1 MEGTIDGETTM
12 KRVGFFAITLL
23 LCAQVFAQPY
33 PSKPVR
39 LIVPFAAGGNV
50 DITARQIAPGMSEL
64 LGQNMIVDNRVGAG
78 GVIGA
83 EAVAKAAPDGYTLMM
98 GSNST
103 VSVAPSLYPKLGYH
117 PVRDFAPVSL
127 VATTPFVL
135 VVHPSVP
142 ARSVKDLISLAKT
155 RTGRLSMASGG
166 TGSSNQLVGEL
177 FQSLTGARFTHIPYK
192 GAGPAGV
199 DLMAGQVDLLFD
211 QLSSSVGPIKSGRI
225 RALAVTSAARTAVFP
240 DIATMKEAGVAD
252 FEVTNIT
259 GVLAPAGTPAD
270 IIAKLNAALSKVLAS
285 AATKERFA
293 GLALEAAPGTPEQ
306 FAAYIRD
313 DFARWTKV
321 VRDANIKVE

>member
-1 MEGTIDGETTM
+1 MRIISGAVIALAFSLQT
-12 KRVGFFAITLL
+12 
-23 LCAQVFAQPY
+23 FAQNY
-33 PSKPVR
+33 PVKPVR

-50 DITARQIAPGMSEL
+50 DITARQIAPGLSEL
-64 LGQNMIVDNRVGAG
+64 LGQNFIVDNRVGAG

-103 VSVAPSLYPKLGYH
+103 VSVAPSLYPKLAYH

-142 ARSVKDLISLAKT
+142 ARSVKELIALAKT
-155 RTGRLSMASGG
+155 KSGRLAMASGG
-166 TGSSNQLVGEL
+166 TGSSNHLVGEL
-177 FQSLTGARFTHIPYK
+177 FQSLTGAKFTHVPYK

-211 QLSSSVGPIKSGRI
+211 QLSSSVGPLKSGRI
-225 RALAVTSAARTAVFP
+225 RALAVTSAARTAIFP
-240 DIATMKEAGVAD
+240 DIPTMKEAGVAD

-259 GVLAPAGTPAD
+259 GVLAPAGTPAE
-270 IIAKLNAALSKVLAS
+270 IITRLNAAILKVLGSAS
-285 AATKERFA
+285 VKERFA
-293 GLALEAAPGTPEQ
+293 GLALEPAPPTPDQYSANIPE
-306 FAAYIRD
+306 
-313 DFARWTKV
+313 DFARWHKEV
-321 VRDANIKVE
+321 KDANIKDD

>member
-1 MEGTIDGETTM
+1 MRIISGAVIALAFSLQT
-12 KRVGFFAITLL
+12 
-23 LCAQVFAQPY
+23 FAQNY
-33 PSKPVR
+33 PVKPVR

-50 DITARQIAPGMSEL
+50 DITARQIAPGLSEL
-64 LGQNMIVDNRVGAG
+64 LGQNFIVDNRVGAG

-103 VSVAPSLYPKLGYH
+103 VSVAPSLYPKLAYH

-142 ARSVKDLISLAKT
+142 ARSVKELIALAKT
-155 RTGRLSMASGG
+155 KSGRLAMASGG
-166 TGSSNQLVGEL
+166 TGSSNHLVGEL
-177 FQSLTGARFTHIPYK
+177 FQSLTGAKFTHVPYK

-211 QLSSSVGPIKSGRI
+211 QLSSSVGPLKSGRI

-240 DIATMKEAGVAD
+240 DIPTMKEAGVAD

-259 GVLAPAGTPAD
+259 GVLAPAGTSAE
-270 IIAKLNAALSKVLAS
+270 IIGRLNAAILKVLGSAS
-285 AATKERFA
+285 VKERFA
-293 GLALEAAPGTPEQ
+293 GLALEPAPSTPEQ
-306 FAAYIRD
+306 FSVYIKE

-321 VRDANIKVE
+321 VKDASIKVD

>member
-1 MEGTIDGETTM
+1 MRIISGAVIALAFSLQT
-12 KRVGFFAITLL
+12 
-23 LCAQVFAQPY
+23 FAQNY
-33 PSKPVR
+33 PVKPVR

-50 DITARQIAPGMSEL
+50 DITARQIAPGLSEL
-64 LGQNMIVDNRVGAG
+64 LGQNFIVDNRVGAG

-103 VSVAPSLYPKLGYH
+103 VSVAPSLYPKLAYH

-142 ARSVKDLISLAKT
+142 VKSVKELIALAKT
-155 RTGRLSMASGG
+155 KSGRLAMASGG
-166 TGSSNQLVGEL
+166 TGSSNHLVGEL
-177 FQSLTGARFTHIPYK
+177 FQSLTGAKFTHVPYK

-211 QLSSSVGPIKSGRI
+211 QLSSSVGPLKSGRI

-240 DIATMKEAGVAD
+240 DIPTMKEAGVAD

-259 GVLAPAGTPAD
+259 GVLAPAGTSAE
-270 IIAKLNAALSKVLAS
+270 IIGRLNAAILKVLGSAS
-285 AATKERFA
+285 VKERFA
-293 GLALEAAPGTPEQ
+293 GLALEPAPSTPEQ
-306 FAAYIRD
+306 FSVYIKE

-321 VRDANIKVE
+321 VKDASIKVD

>member
-1 MEGTIDGETTM
+1 MRIISAAVIALAFSLQT
-12 KRVGFFAITLL
+12 
-23 LCAQVFAQPY
+23 FAQNY
-33 PSKPVR
+33 PVKPVR

-50 DITARQIAPGMSEL
+50 DITARQIAPGLSEL
-64 LGQNMIVDNRVGAG
+64 LGQNFIVDNRVGAG

-103 VSVAPSLYPKLGYH
+103 VSVAPSLYPKLAYH

-142 ARSVKDLISLAKT
+142 VKSVKELIALAKT
-155 RTGRLSMASGG
+155 KPGRLAMASGG
-166 TGSSNQLVGEL
+166 TGSSNHLVGEL
-177 FQSLTGARFTHIPYK
+177 FQSLTGAKFTHVPYK
-192 GAGPAGV
+192 GGGPAGV

-211 QLSSSVGPIKSGRI
+211 QLSSSVGPLKSGRI

-240 DIATMKEAGVAD
+240 DIPTMKEAGVAD

-259 GVLAPAGTPAD
+259 GVLAPAGTSAE
-270 IIAKLNAALSKVLAS
+270 IIGRLNAAILKVLGSAS
-285 AATKERFA
+285 VKERFA
-293 GLALEAAPGTPEQ
+293 GLALEPAPSTPEQ
-306 FAAYIRD
+306 FSVYIKE

-321 VRDANIKVE
+321 VKDASIKVD

>member
-1 MEGTIDGETTM
+1 MRIISGAVIALAFSLQT
-12 KRVGFFAITLL
+12 
-23 LCAQVFAQPY
+23 FAQNY
-33 PSKPVR
+33 PVKPVR

-50 DITARQIAPGMSEL
+50 DITARQIAPGLSEL
-64 LGQNMIVDNRVGAG
+64 LGQNFIVDNRVGAG

-103 VSVAPSLYPKLGYH
+103 VSVAPSLYPKLAYH

-142 ARSVKDLISLAKT
+142 ARSVKEFVALAKT
-155 RTGRLSMASGG
+155 KSGRLAMASGG
-166 TGSSNQLVGEL
+166 TGSSNHLVGEL
-177 FQSLTGARFTHIPYK
+177 FQSLTGAKFTHVPYK

-211 QLSSSVGPIKSGRI
+211 QLSSSVGPLKSGRI
-225 RALAVTSAARTAVFP
+225 RALAVTSAARTAIFP
-240 DIATMKEAGVAD
+240 DIPTMKEAGVAD

-259 GVLAPAGTPAD
+259 GVLAPAGTPAE
-270 IIAKLNAALSKVLAS
+270 IITRLNAAILKVLGSAS
-285 AATKERFA
+285 VKERFA
-293 GLALEAAPGTPEQ
+293 GLALEPAPSSPDQ
-306 FAAYIRD
+306 FSAYIKE
-313 DFARWTKV
+313 DFARWNKV
-321 VRDANIKVE
+321 VKDANIKVD

>member
-1 MEGTIDGETTM
+1 M
-12 KRVGFFAITLL
+12 KVGALFAGVVLAHSAMVA
-23 LCAQVFAQPY
+23 AQTY

-50 DITARQIAPGMSEL
+50 DITARQIAPGVSEL
-64 LGQNMIVDNRVGAG
+64 LGQNVIVDNRVGAG

-83 EAVAKAAPDGYTLMM
+83 EVVAKSAPDGYTLMM

-103 VSVAPSLYPKLGYH
+103 VSVAPSLYPKISYH
-117 PVRDFAPVSL
+117 PVRDFAPITL

-142 ARSVKDLISLAKT
+142 AKTAKDLIALAKAQP
-155 RTGRLSMASGG
+155 GRLSMASGG

-177 FQSLTGARFTHIPYK
+177 FQSLTGAKFTHIPYK
-192 GAGPAGV
+192 GGGPAGV

-211 QLSSSVGPIKSGRI
+211 QLSSSVGPIKSGKI
-225 RALAVTSAARTAVFP
+225 RALAVTSPARVAIFPEIPTA
-240 DIATMKEAGVAD
+240 TQSGVAG
-252 FEVTNIT
+252 FEVINIT
-259 GVLAPAGTPAD
+259 GVLAPAGTSAD
-270 IIAKLNAALSKVLAS
+270 VINKLHAAIVKVLGLP
-285 AATKERFA
+285 ATKERFA

-306 FAAYIRD
+306 FSAYIKE

-321 VRDANIKVE
+321 VKDANIKVE

>member
-1 MEGTIDGETTM
+1 MRIISAAVIALAFSLQT
-12 KRVGFFAITLL
+12 
-23 LCAQVFAQPY
+23 FAQNY
-33 PSKPVR
+33 PVKPVR

-50 DITARQIAPGMSEL
+50 DITARQIAPGLSEL
-64 LGQNMIVDNRVGAG
+64 LGQNFIVDNRVGAG

-103 VSVAPSLYPKLGYH
+103 VSVAPSLYPKLAYH

-142 ARSVKDLISLAKT
+142 VKSVKELIALAKT
-155 RTGRLSMASGG
+155 KPGRLAMASGG
-166 TGSSNQLVGEL
+166 TGSSNHLVGEL
-177 FQSLTGARFTHIPYK
+177 FQSLTGAKFAHVPYK
-192 GAGPAGV
+192 GGGPAGV

-211 QLSSSVGPIKSGRI
+211 QLSSSVGPLKSGRI

-240 DIATMKEAGVAD
+240 DIPTMKEAGVAD

-259 GVLAPAGTPAD
+259 GVLAPAGTSAE
-270 IIAKLNAALSKVLAS
+270 IIGRLNAAILKVLGSAS
-285 AATKERFA
+285 VKERFA
-293 GLALEAAPGTPEQ
+293 GLALEPAPSTPEQ
-306 FAAYIRD
+306 FSVYIKE

-321 VRDANIKVE
+321 VKDASIKVD

>member
-1 MEGTIDGETTM
+1 
-12 KRVGFFAITLL
+12 V
-23 LCAQVFAQPY
+23 
-33 PSKPVR
+33 KPVR

-50 DITARQIAPGMSEL
+50 DITARQIAPGLSES
-64 LGQNMIVDNRVGAG
+64 LGQNFIVDNRVGAG

-83 EAVAKAAPDGYTLMM
+83 ELVAKSPPDGYTLMM

-103 VSVAPSLYPKLGYH
+103 VSVAPALYPKLNYH

-142 ARSVKDLISLAKT
+142 VKSVKELIALAKT
-155 RTGRLSMASGG
+155 KAGRLSMASGG

-177 FQSLTGARFTHIPYK
+177 FQSLTGARFTHVPYK

-225 RALAVTSAARTAVFP
+225 RALAVTSANRAAVFP
-240 DIATMKEAGVAD
+240 DIPTAQEAGVAG

-259 GVLAPAGTPAD
+259 GVLAPANTPAD
-270 IIAKLNAALSKVLAS
+270 IVARLNAALLKVLAS
-285 AATKERFA
+285 ASTKERFA

-306 FAAYIRD
+306 FAAYIKE
-313 DFARWTKV
+313 DFARWSKV
-321 VRDANIKVE
+321 VKDANIKVD

>member
-1 MEGTIDGETTM
+1 MRIISGAVIALAFSLQT
-12 KRVGFFAITLL
+12 
-23 LCAQVFAQPY
+23 FAQNY
-33 PSKPVR
+33 PVKPVR

-50 DITARQIAPGMSEL
+50 DITARQIAPGLSEL
-64 LGQNMIVDNRVGAG
+64 LGQNFIVDNRVGAG

-103 VSVAPSLYPKLGYH
+103 VSVAPSLYPKLAYH

-142 ARSVKDLISLAKT
+142 VKSVKELIALAKT
-155 RTGRLSMASGG
+155 KSGRLAMASGG
-166 TGSSNQLVGEL
+166 TGSSNHLVGEL
-177 FQSLTGARFTHIPYK
+177 FQSLTGAKFTHVPYK
-192 GAGPAGV
+192 GGGPAGV

-211 QLSSSVGPIKSGRI
+211 QLSSSVGPLKSGRI

-240 DIATMKEAGVAD
+240 DIPTMKEAGVAD

-259 GVLAPAGTPAD
+259 GVLAPAGTPAE
-270 IIAKLNAALSKVLAS
+270 IITRLNAAILKVLGSAS
-285 AATKERFA
+285 VKERFA
-293 GLALEAAPGTPEQ
+293 GLALEPAPSTPEQ
-306 FAAYIRD
+306 FSVYIKE

-321 VRDANIKVE
+321 VRDASIKVD

>member
-1 MEGTIDGETTM
+1 M
-12 KRVGFFAITLL
+12 KTLL
-23 LCAQVFAQPY
+23 GAVAALAPVALAMAQGY

-50 DITARQIAPGMSEL
+50 DITARQIAPGLSEL
-64 LGQNMIVDNRVGAG
+64 LGQNVIVDNRVGAG

-83 EAVAKAAPDGYTLMM
+83 EVVAKAAPDGYTLMM

-103 VSVAPSLYPKLGYH
+103 VSVAPSLYPKLAYH
-117 PVRDFAPVSL
+117 PVRDFAPISL

-142 ARSVKDLISLAKT
+142 AITVKDLIALAKAQPV
-155 RTGRLSMASGG
+155 RLSMASGG

-177 FQSLTGARFTHIPYK
+177 FQTLTGAKFTHVPYK

-211 QLSSSVGPIKSGRI
+211 QLSSSVGPLKSGRI
-225 RALAVTSAARTAVFP
+225 RALAVTSAARAAVFP
-240 DIATMKEAGVAD
+240 GIPTAKEAGVAN

-259 GVLAPAGTPAD
+259 GVLAPAGTSAE
-270 IIAKLNAALSKVLAS
+270 IIARLNAAILKVLA
-285 AATKERFA
+285 APATRERFA

-306 FAAYIRD
+306 FSAYIKE

-321 VRDANIKVE
+321 VKDANIKVD

>member
-1 MEGTIDGETTM
+1 MRIISGAVIALAFSLQT
-12 KRVGFFAITLL
+12 
-23 LCAQVFAQPY
+23 FAQNY
-33 PSKPVR
+33 PVKPVR

-50 DITARQIAPGMSEL
+50 DITARQIAPGLSEL
-64 LGQNMIVDNRVGAG
+64 LGQNFIVDNRVGAG

-103 VSVAPSLYPKLGYH
+103 VSVAPSLYPKLAYH

-142 ARSVKDLISLAKT
+142 VKSVKELIALAKT
-155 RTGRLSMASGG
+155 KPGRLAMASGG
-166 TGSSNQLVGEL
+166 TGSSNHLVGEL
-177 FQSLTGARFTHIPYK
+177 FQSLTGAKFTHVPYK

-211 QLSSSVGPIKSGRI
+211 QLSSSVGPLKSGRI
-225 RALAVTSAARTAVFP
+225 RALAVTSAARAAVFP
-240 DIATMKEAGVAD
+240 DIPTMKEAGVAD

-259 GVLAPAGTPAD
+259 GVLAPAGTSAD
-270 IIAKLNAALSKVLAS
+270 IIGRLNAAILKVLGSAS
-285 AATKERFA
+285 IKERFA
-293 GLALEAAPGTPEQ
+293 GLALEPAPSTPEQ
-306 FAAYIRD
+306 FSVYIKE

-321 VRDANIKVE
+321 VKDASIKVD

>member
-1 MEGTIDGETTM
+1 MKTILG
-12 KRVGFFAITLL
+12 AIAAL
-23 LCAQVFAQPY
+23 APAAVAFAQIY
-33 PSKPVR
+33 PAKPVR

-64 LGQNMIVDNRVGAG
+64 LGQNIIVDNRVGAG

-103 VSVAPSLYPKLGYH
+103 VSVAPSLYPKLAYH

-142 ARSVKDLISLAKT
+142 AKSVKEFIALAKAKP
-155 RTGRLSMASGG
+155 GRMTMASGG

-177 FQSLTGARFTHIPYK
+177 FQSLTGAKFTHVPYK

-225 RALAVTSAARTAVFP
+225 RALAVTSAARAAIFS
-240 DIATMKEAGVAD
+240 DIPTTKEAGVAD

-259 GVLAPAGTPAD
+259 GVLAPAGASAD
-270 IIAKLNAALSKVLAS
+270 IIAKLNAAILKVLAS
-285 AATKERFA
+285 PATKERFA
-293 GLALEAAPGTPEQ
+293 SLALEPAPSSPEQ
-306 FAAYIRD
+306 FSAYIKD

-321 VRDANIKVE
+321 VKEANIKVE

>member
-1 MEGTIDGETTM
+1 MRIISGAVIALAFSLQT
-12 KRVGFFAITLL
+12 
-23 LCAQVFAQPY
+23 FAQNY
-33 PSKPVR
+33 PVKPVR

-50 DITARQIAPGMSEL
+50 DITARQIAPGLSEL
-64 LGQNMIVDNRVGAG
+64 LGQNFIVDNRVGAG

-103 VSVAPSLYPKLGYH
+103 VSVAPSLYPKLAYH

-142 ARSVKDLISLAKT
+142 VKSVKELIALAKT
-155 RTGRLSMASGG
+155 KSGRLAMASGG
-166 TGSSNQLVGEL
+166 TGSSNHLVGEL
-177 FQSLTGARFTHIPYK
+177 FQSLTGAKFTHVPYK

-211 QLSSSVGPIKSGRI
+211 QLSSSVGPLKSGRI

-240 DIATMKEAGVAD
+240 DIPTMKEAGVAD

-259 GVLAPAGTPAD
+259 GVLAPAGTSAD
-270 IIAKLNAALSKVLAS
+270 IIGRLNAAILKVLGSAS
-285 AATKERFA
+285 IKERFA
-293 GLALEAAPGTPEQ
+293 GLALEPAPSTPEQ
-306 FAAYIRD
+306 FSVYIKE

-321 VRDANIKVE
+321 VRDASIKVD

>member
-1 MEGTIDGETTM
+1 MM
-12 KRVGFFAITLL
+12 KRFLL
-23 LCAQVFAQPY
+23 IAALAQAAVSAAQTY

-39 LIVPFAAGGNV
+39 LVVPFAAGGNV

-64 LGQNMIVDNRVGAG
+64 LGQNFIVDNRAGAG

-83 EAVAKAAPDGYTLMM
+83 EIVAKAVADGYTLMM

-103 VSVAPSLYPKLGYH
+103 VSVAPALYPKLNYH
-117 PVRDFAPVSL
+117 PVRDFSPVSL

-142 ARSVKDLISLAKT
+142 AKSVKELIGLAKT
-155 RTGRLSMASGG
+155 KSGRLSMASGG

-177 FQSLTGARFTHIPYK
+177 FQALSAVRFTHVPYK

-240 DIATMKEAGVAD
+240 EIPTAKEAGVTN

-259 GVLAPAGTPAD
+259 GVLAPAGTSPD
-270 IIAKLNAALSKVLAS
+270 IIARLNAAILKVLA
-285 AATKERFA
+285 APATKERFA
-293 GLALEAAPGTPEQ
+293 GLALEAAASTPEQ
-306 FAAYIRD
+306 FSVYIKE

-321 VRDANIKVE
+321 VKDANIKVD

>member
-1 MEGTIDGETTM
+1 MRIISGAVIALAFSLQT
-12 KRVGFFAITLL
+12 
-23 LCAQVFAQPY
+23 FAQNY
-33 PSKPVR
+33 PVKPVR

-50 DITARQIAPGMSEL
+50 DITARQIAPGLSEL
-64 LGQNMIVDNRVGAG
+64 LGQNFIVDNRVGAG

-103 VSVAPSLYPKLGYH
+103 VSVAPSLYPKLAYH

-142 ARSVKDLISLAKT
+142 AKSVKELIALAKT
-155 RTGRLSMASGG
+155 KPGRLAMASGG
-166 TGSSNQLVGEL
+166 TGSSNHLVGEL
-177 FQSLTGARFTHIPYK
+177 FQSLTGAKFTHVPYK

-211 QLSSSVGPIKSGRI
+211 QLSSSVGPLKSGRI
-225 RALAVTSAARTAVFP
+225 RALAVTSAARAAVFP
-240 DIATMKEAGVAD
+240 AIPTMKEAGVAD

-259 GVLAPAGTPAD
+259 GVLAPAGTSAE
-270 IIAKLNAALSKVLAS
+270 IIGRLNAAILKVLGSAS
-285 AATKERFA
+285 VKERFA
-293 GLALEAAPGTPEQ
+293 GLALEPAPGTPDQ
-306 FAAYIRD
+306 FSAYIKD

-321 VRDANIKVE
+321 VKDASIKVD

>member
-1 MEGTIDGETTM
+1 MRI
-12 KRVGFFAITLL
+12 ITGAVMALAFSL
-23 LCAQVFAQPY
+23 QTFAQNY
-33 PSKPVR
+33 PVKPVR

-50 DITARQIAPGMSEL
+50 DITARQIAPGLSES
-64 LGQNMIVDNRVGAG
+64 LGQNFIVDNRVGAG

-83 EAVAKAAPDGYTLMM
+83 ELVAKSPPDGYTLMM

-103 VSVAPSLYPKLGYH
+103 VSVAPALYPKLNYH

-142 ARSVKDLISLAKT
+142 VKSVKELIALAKT
-155 RTGRLSMASGG
+155 KAGRLSMASGG

-177 FQSLTGARFTHIPYK
+177 FQSLTGARFTHVPYK

-225 RALAVTSAARTAVFP
+225 RALAVTSANRAAVFP
-240 DIATMKEAGVAD
+240 DIPTAQEAGVAG

-259 GVLAPAGTPAD
+259 GVLAPANTPAD
-270 IIAKLNAALSKVLAS
+270 IVARLNAALLKVLAS
-285 AATKERFA
+285 ASTKERFA

-306 FAAYIRD
+306 FAAYIKE
-313 DFARWTKV
+313 DFARWSKV
-321 VRDANIKVE
+321 VKDANIKVD

>member
-1 MEGTIDGETTM
+1 MRIISGAVIALAFSLQT
-12 KRVGFFAITLL
+12 
-23 LCAQVFAQPY
+23 FAQNY
-33 PSKPVR
+33 PVKPVR

-50 DITARQIAPGMSEL
+50 DITARQIAPGLSEL
-64 LGQNMIVDNRVGAG
+64 LGQNFIVDNRVGAG

-103 VSVAPSLYPKLGYH
+103 VSVAPSLYPKLAYH

-142 ARSVKDLISLAKT
+142 VKSVKELIALAKT
-155 RTGRLSMASGG
+155 KPGRLAMASGG
-166 TGSSNQLVGEL
+166 TGSSNHLVGEL
-177 FQSLTGARFTHIPYK
+177 FQSLTGAKFTHVPYK

-211 QLSSSVGPIKSGRI
+211 QLSSSVGPLKSGRI

-240 DIATMKEAGVAD
+240 DIPTMKEAGVAD

-259 GVLAPAGTPAD
+259 GVLAPAGTPAE
-270 IIAKLNAALSKVLAS
+270 IITRLNAAILKVLGSAS
-285 AATKERFA
+285 VKERFA
-293 GLALEAAPGTPEQ
+293 GLALEPAPSSPDQ
-306 FAAYIRD
+306 FSAYIKE
-313 DFARWTKV
+313 DFARWNKV
-321 VRDANIKVE
+321 VKDANIKVD

>member
-1 MEGTIDGETTM
+1 MRIISGAVIALAFSLQT
-12 KRVGFFAITLL
+12 
-23 LCAQVFAQPY
+23 FAQNY
-33 PSKPVR
+33 PVKPVR

-50 DITARQIAPGMSEL
+50 DITARQIAPGLSEL
-64 LGQNMIVDNRVGAG
+64 LGQNFIVDNRVGAG

-103 VSVAPSLYPKLGYH
+103 VSVAPSLYPKLAYH

-142 ARSVKDLISLAKT
+142 ARSVKELIALAKT
-155 RTGRLSMASGG
+155 KSGRLAMASGG
-166 TGSSNQLVGEL
+166 TGSSNHLVGEL
-177 FQSLTGARFTHIPYK
+177 FQSLTGAKFTHVPYK

-211 QLSSSVGPIKSGRI
+211 QLSSSVGPLKSGRI

-240 DIATMKEAGVAD
+240 DIPTMKEAGVAD

-259 GVLAPAGTPAD
+259 GVLAPAGTSAE
-270 IIAKLNAALSKVLAS
+270 IITRLNAAILKVLGSAS
-285 AATKERFA
+285 VKERFA
-293 GLALEAAPGTPEQ
+293 GLALEPAPSTSRPVFRLHQGRLCALDQSGQGREHQSRLSP
-306 FAAYIRD
+306 
-313 DFARWTKV
+313 
-321 VRDANIKVE
+321 

>member
-1 MEGTIDGETTM
+1 MRIISGTVIALAFSLQT
-12 KRVGFFAITLL
+12 
-23 LCAQVFAQPY
+23 FAQNY
-33 PSKPVR
+33 PVKPVR

-50 DITARQIAPGMSEL
+50 DITARQIAPGLSEL
-64 LGQNMIVDNRVGAG
+64 LGQNFIVDNRVGAG

-103 VSVAPSLYPKLGYH
+103 VSVAPSLYPKLAYH

-142 ARSVKDLISLAKT
+142 VKSVKELIALAKT
-155 RTGRLSMASGG
+155 KPGRLAMASGG
-166 TGSSNQLVGEL
+166 TGSSNHLVGEL
-177 FQSLTGARFTHIPYK
+177 FQSLTGAKFTHVPYK

-211 QLSSSVGPIKSGRI
+211 QLSSSVGPLKSGRI

-240 DIATMKEAGVAD
+240 DIPTMKEAGVAD

-259 GVLAPAGTPAD
+259 GVLAPAGTSAE
-270 IIAKLNAALSKVLAS
+270 IIGRLNAAILKVLGSAS
-285 AATKERFA
+285 VKERFA
-293 GLALEAAPGTPEQ
+293 GLALEPAPSTPEQ
-306 FAAYIRD
+306 FSVYIKE

-321 VRDANIKVE
+321 VKDASIKVD

>member
-1 MEGTIDGETTM
+1 MRIISGAVIGLAFSLQT
-12 KRVGFFAITLL
+12 
-23 LCAQVFAQPY
+23 FAQNY
-33 PSKPVR
+33 PVKPVR

-50 DITARQIAPGMSEL
+50 DITARQIAPGLSEL
-64 LGQNMIVDNRVGAG
+64 LGQNFIVDNRVGAG

-103 VSVAPSLYPKLGYH
+103 VSVAPSLYPKLAYH

-142 ARSVKDLISLAKT
+142 AKSVKELIALAKT
-155 RTGRLSMASGG
+155 KPGRLAMASGG
-166 TGSSNQLVGEL
+166 TGSSNHLVGEL
-177 FQSLTGARFTHIPYK
+177 FQTLTGAKFTHVPYK

-211 QLSSSVGPIKSGRI
+211 QLSSSVGPLKSGRI
-225 RALAVTSAARTAVFP
+225 RALAVTSAARAAVFP
-240 DIATMKEAGVAD
+240 AIPTMKEAGVAD

-259 GVLAPAGTPAD
+259 GVLAPAGTSAE
-270 IIAKLNAALSKVLAS
+270 IIGRLNAAILKVLGSAS
-285 AATKERFA
+285 VKERFA
-293 GLALEAAPGTPEQ
+293 GLALEPAPGTPDQ
-306 FAAYIRD
+306 FSAYIKD

-321 VRDANIKVE
+321 VKDASIKVD

>member
-1 MEGTIDGETTM
+1 MRIISGAVIALAFSLQT
-12 KRVGFFAITLL
+12 
-23 LCAQVFAQPY
+23 FAQNY
-33 PSKPVR
+33 PVKPVR

-50 DITARQIAPGMSEL
+50 DITARQIAPGLSEL
-64 LGQNMIVDNRVGAG
+64 LGQNFIVDNRVGAG

-103 VSVAPSLYPKLGYH
+103 VSVAPSLYPKLAYH

-142 ARSVKDLISLAKT
+142 ARSVKELIALAKT
-155 RTGRLSMASGG
+155 KSGRLAMASGG
-166 TGSSNQLVGEL
+166 TGSSNHLVGEL
-177 FQSLTGARFTHIPYK
+177 FQSLTGAKFTHVPYK
-192 GAGPAGV
+192 GGGPAGV

-211 QLSSSVGPIKSGRI
+211 QLSSSVGPLKSGRI

-240 DIATMKEAGVAD
+240 DIPTMKEAGVAD

-259 GVLAPAGTPAD
+259 GVLAPAGTSAE
-270 IIAKLNAALSKVLAS
+270 IIGRLNAAILKVLGSAS
-285 AATKERFA
+285 VKERFA
-293 GLALEAAPGTPEQ
+293 GLALEPAPSTPEQ
-306 FAAYIRD
+306 FSVYIKE

-321 VRDANIKVE
+321 VKDASIKVD

>member
-1 MEGTIDGETTM
+1 MRIISGAVIALAFSLQT
-12 KRVGFFAITLL
+12 
-23 LCAQVFAQPY
+23 FAQNY
-33 PSKPVR
+33 PVKPVR

-50 DITARQIAPGMSEL
+50 DITARQIAPGLSEL
-64 LGQNMIVDNRVGAG
+64 LGQNFIVDNRVGAG

-103 VSVAPSLYPKLGYH
+103 VSVAPSLYPKLAYH

-142 ARSVKDLISLAKT
+142 ARSVKELIALAKT
-155 RTGRLSMASGG
+155 KSGRLAMASGG

-177 FQSLTGARFTHIPYK
+177 FQTLTGAKFTHVPYK

-211 QLSSSVGPIKSGRI
+211 QLSSSVGPLKSGRI
-225 RALAVTSAARTAVFP
+225 RALAVTSAARTAIFP
-240 DIATMKEAGVAD
+240 DIPTMKEAGVAD

-259 GVLAPAGTPAD
+259 GVLAPAGTPAE
-270 IIAKLNAALSKVLAS
+270 IITRLNAAILKVLGSAS
-285 AATKERFA
+285 VKERFA
-293 GLALEAAPGTPEQ
+293 GLALEPAPSSPDQ
-306 FAAYIRD
+306 FSAYIKE
-313 DFARWTKV
+313 DFARWNKV
-321 VRDANIKVE
+321 VKDANIKVD

>member
-1 MEGTIDGETTM
+1 MRIISGAVIALAFSLQT
-12 KRVGFFAITLL
+12 
-23 LCAQVFAQPY
+23 FAQNY
-33 PSKPVR
+33 PVKPVR

-50 DITARQIAPGMSEL
+50 DITARQIAPGLSEL
-64 LGQNMIVDNRVGAG
+64 LGQNFIVDNRVGAG

-103 VSVAPSLYPKLGYH
+103 VSVAPSLYPKLAYH

-142 ARSVKDLISLAKT
+142 VKSVKELIALAKT
-155 RTGRLSMASGG
+155 KPGRLAMASGG
-166 TGSSNQLVGEL
+166 TGSSNHLVGAL
-177 FQSLTGARFTHIPYK
+177 FQSLTGAKFTHVPYK

-211 QLSSSVGPIKSGRI
+211 QLSSSVGPLKSGRI

-240 DIATMKEAGVAD
+240 DIPTMKEAGVAD

-259 GVLAPAGTPAD
+259 GVLAPAGTSAE
-270 IIAKLNAALSKVLAS
+270 IIGRVNAAILKVLGSAS
-285 AATKERFA
+285 VKERFA
-293 GLALEAAPGTPEQ
+293 GLALEPAPSTPEQ
-306 FAAYIRD
+306 FSVYIKE

-321 VRDANIKVE
+321 VKDASIKVD

>member
-1 MEGTIDGETTM
+1 MNAHI
-12 KRVGFFAITLL
+12 
-23 LCAQVFAQPY
+23 VFAVIAAALAATAGAQTY

-64 LGQNMIVDNRVGAG
+64 LGQNFIVDNRVGAG
-78 GVIGA
+78 GIIGA
-83 EAVAKAAPDGYTLMM
+83 EVVAKSAPDGYTLMM

-103 VSVAPSLYPKLGYH
+103 VSVAPSLYPKISYH

-142 ARSVKDLISLAKT
+142 VKTVREFVALAKSRPGKMT
-155 RTGRLSMASGG
+155 MASGG

-177 FQSLTGARFTHIPYK
+177 FQSLTGAKFTHIPYK

-211 QLSSSVGPIKSGRI
+211 QLSSSVGPIKSGKI
-225 RALAVTSAARTAVFP
+225 RGLAVTSQARAAIFP
-240 DIATMKEAGVAD
+240 DMPTMKEAGVANY
-252 FEVTNIT
+252 EVTNIT

-270 IIAKLNAALSKVLAS
+270 IIAKLNAAILKVLS
-285 AATKERFA
+285 QPATRDRFA
-293 GLALEAAPGTPEQ
+293 GIALEPAPSTPEQ
-306 FAAYIRD
+306 FSAYIKE

-321 VRDANIKVE
+321 VKDANIKVE

>member
-1 MEGTIDGETTM
+1 MRIISAA
-12 KRVGFFAITLL
+12 VIALAFSLQI
-23 LCAQVFAQPY
+23 FAQNY
-33 PSKPVR
+33 PVKPVR

-50 DITARQIAPGMSEL
+50 DITARQIAPGLSEL
-64 LGQNMIVDNRVGAG
+64 LGQNFIVDNRVGAG

-103 VSVAPSLYPKLGYH
+103 VSVAPSLYPKLAYH

-142 ARSVKDLISLAKT
+142 VKSVKELIALAKT
-155 RTGRLSMASGG
+155 KSGRLAMASGG
-166 TGSSNQLVGEL
+166 TGSSNHLVGEL
-177 FQSLTGARFTHIPYK
+177 FQSLTGAKFTHVPYK

-211 QLSSSVGPIKSGRI
+211 QLSSSVGPLKSGRI

-240 DIATMKEAGVAD
+240 EIPTMKEAGVAD

-259 GVLAPAGTPAD
+259 GVLAPAGTSAE
-270 IIAKLNAALSKVLAS
+270 IIGRLNAAILKVLGSAS
-285 AATKERFA
+285 VKERFA
-293 GLALEAAPGTPEQ
+293 GLALEPAPSTPEQ
-306 FAAYIRD
+306 FSVYIKE

-321 VRDANIKVE
+321 VKDASIKVD

>member
-1 MEGTIDGETTM
+1 MRIISGAVIALAFSLQT
-12 KRVGFFAITLL
+12 
-23 LCAQVFAQPY
+23 FAQNY
-33 PSKPVR
+33 PVKPVR

-50 DITARQIAPGMSEL
+50 DITARQIAPGLSEL
-64 LGQNMIVDNRVGAG
+64 LGQNFIVDNRVGAG

-103 VSVAPSLYPKLGYH
+103 VSVAPSLYPKLAYH

-142 ARSVKDLISLAKT
+142 VKSVKELIALAKT
-155 RTGRLSMASGG
+155 KPGRLAMASGG
-166 TGSSNQLVGEL
+166 TGSSNHLVGEL
-177 FQSLTGARFTHIPYK
+177 FQSLTGAKFTHVPYK

-211 QLSSSVGPIKSGRI
+211 QLSSSVGPLKSGRI

-240 DIATMKEAGVAD
+240 EIPTMKEAGVAD

-259 GVLAPAGTPAD
+259 GVLAPAGTSAE
-270 IIAKLNAALSKVLAS
+270 IIGRLNAAILKVLGSAS
-285 AATKERFA
+285 VKERFA
-293 GLALEAAPGTPEQ
+293 GLALEPAPSTPEQ
-306 FAAYIRD
+306 FSVYIKE

-321 VRDANIKVE
+321 VRDASIKVD

>member
-1 MEGTIDGETTM
+1 M
-12 KRVGFFAITLL
+12 KRIVLIAVLMHAGGVV
-23 LCAQVFAQPY
+23 AQTY

-39 LIVPFAAGGNV
+39 LVVPFAAGGNV
-50 DITARQIAPGMSEL
+50 DITARQIAPGLSEL
-64 LGQNMIVDNRVGAG
+64 LGQNFIVDNRVGAG

-83 EAVAKAAPDGYTLMM
+83 EVVAKAAPDGYTLMM
-98 GSNST
+98 GSNNT
-103 VSVAPSLYPKLGYH
+103 VSVAPSLYPKLSYH
-117 PVRDFAPVSL
+117 PVRDFAPISL

-142 ARSVKDLISLAKT
+142 AKTVRELIALAKA
-155 RTGRLSMASGG
+155 RSGRLSMASGG
-166 TGSSNQLVGEL
+166 TGSSNHLVGEL
-177 FQSLTGARFTHIPYK
+177 FQALTGARFTHIPYK
-192 GAGPAGV
+192 GGGPAGV

-225 RALAVTSAARTAVFP
+225 RALAVTSAARTPTFP
-240 DIATMKEAGVAD
+240 EIATAKEAGVGD

-259 GVLAPAGTPAD
+259 GVLAPAGTSAD
-270 IIAKLNAALSKVLAS
+270 IIGKLNAALLKVLAMP
-285 AATKERFA
+285 ATRERFA

-306 FAAYIRD
+306 FAAYIKE

>member
-1 MEGTIDGETTM
+1 MRIISGAVIALAFSLQT
-12 KRVGFFAITLL
+12 
-23 LCAQVFAQPY
+23 FAQNY
-33 PSKPVR
+33 PVKPVR

-50 DITARQIAPGMSEL
+50 DITARQIAPGLSEL
-64 LGQNMIVDNRVGAG
+64 LGQNFIVDNRVGAG

-103 VSVAPSLYPKLGYH
+103 VSVAPSLYPKLAYH

-142 ARSVKDLISLAKT
+142 VKSVKELIALAKT
-155 RTGRLSMASGG
+155 KSGRLAMASGG
-166 TGSSNQLVGEL
+166 TGSSNHLVGEL
-177 FQSLTGARFTHIPYK
+177 FQSLTGAKFTHVPYK
-192 GAGPAGV
+192 GGGPAGV

-211 QLSSSVGPIKSGRI
+211 QLSSSVGPLKSGRI

-240 DIATMKEAGVAD
+240 DIPTMKEAGVAD

-259 GVLAPAGTPAD
+259 GVLAPAGTSAE
-270 IIAKLNAALSKVLAS
+270 IIGRLNAAILKVLGSAS
-285 AATKERFA
+285 VKERFA
-293 GLALEAAPGTPEQ
+293 GLALEPAPSTPEQ
-306 FAAYIRD
+306 FSVYIKE

-321 VRDANIKVE
+321 VKDASIKVD

>member
-1 MEGTIDGETTM
+1 MRIISGAVIALAFSLQT
-12 KRVGFFAITLL
+12 
-23 LCAQVFAQPY
+23 FAQNY
-33 PSKPVR
+33 PVKPVR

-50 DITARQIAPGMSEL
+50 DITARQIAPGLSEL
-64 LGQNMIVDNRVGAG
+64 LGQNFIVDNRVGAG

-103 VSVAPSLYPKLGYH
+103 VSVAPSLYPKLAYH

-142 ARSVKDLISLAKT
+142 ARSVKELIALAKT
-155 RTGRLSMASGG
+155 KSGRLAMASGG
-166 TGSSNQLVGEL
+166 TGSSNHLVGEL
-177 FQSLTGARFTHIPYK
+177 FQSLTGAKFTHVPYK

-211 QLSSSVGPIKSGRI
+211 QLSSSVGPLKSGRI
-225 RALAVTSAARTAVFP
+225 RALAVTSAARTAIFP
-240 DIATMKEAGVAD
+240 DIPTMKEAGVAD

-259 GVLAPAGTPAD
+259 GVLAPAGTSAE
-270 IIAKLNAALSKVLAS
+270 IITRLNAAISKVLGSAS
-285 AATKERFA
+285 IKERFA
-293 GLALEAAPGTPEQ
+293 GLALEPAPSTPEQ
-306 FAAYIRD
+306 FSVYIKE

-321 VRDANIKVE
+321 VRDASIKVD